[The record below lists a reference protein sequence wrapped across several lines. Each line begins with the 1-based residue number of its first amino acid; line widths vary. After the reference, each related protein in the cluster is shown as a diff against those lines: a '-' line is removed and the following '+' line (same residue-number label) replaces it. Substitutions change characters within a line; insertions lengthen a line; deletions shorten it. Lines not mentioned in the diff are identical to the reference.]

1 MASSDEKQLEEWVIE
16 VDQDVYDEMSKLC
29 AENGTTIE
37 KVTEDFLRFCADPA
51 NLPEVERILGVA
63 KISVS

>member
-37 KVTEDFLRFCADPA
+37 KVTEDFLRFCADPT
-51 NLPEVERILGVA
+51 NLPEVERILGIC
-63 KISVS
+63 KK

>member
-51 NLPEVERILGVA
+51 NLPEVERILGIC
-63 KISVS
+63 KK

>member
-29 AENGTTIE
+29 AENSTTIE

-51 NLPEVERILGVA
+51 NLPEVERILGA
-63 KISVS
+63 CKNKC